1 MSEETEASP
10 KTRLDVDP
18 KTGLAVD
25 NSAPHSP
32 VPAQG
37 GWVPPVW
44 LPMLVIVLGGALT
57 SALAIVQ
64 GPWAIVI
71 QVALGVLTS
80 VAAALGIQSAGP
92 RKL

>member
-1 MSEETEASP
+1 MSEN
-10 KTRLDVDP
+10 RLDVDP

-25 NSAPHSP
+25 NAPPNSP
-32 VPAQG
+32 MPAQG

-44 LPMLVIVLGGALT
+44 LPALVVVLGGALT
-57 SALAIVQ
+57 SSLAIVT

-71 QVALGVLTS
+71 QVALGVVTT

-92 RKL
+92 RKP